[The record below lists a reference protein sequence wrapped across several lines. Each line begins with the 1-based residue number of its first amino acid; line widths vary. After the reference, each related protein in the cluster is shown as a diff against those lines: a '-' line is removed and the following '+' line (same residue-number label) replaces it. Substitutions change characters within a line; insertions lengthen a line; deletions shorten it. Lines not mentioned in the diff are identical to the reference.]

1 MPCHAPVDDDLDM
14 VDMAM
19 EDEDEDRPELDEEE
33 PEAGGEGGVLLEDE
47 DSEE

>member
-1 MPCHAPVDDDLDM
+1 M

-19 EDEDEDRPELDEEE
+19 EEEDEDRPELDEEE
-33 PEAGGEGGVLLEDE
+33 PEGGEGGVLLEDE

>member
-14 VDMAM
+14 VDIAM
-19 EDEDEDRPELDEEE
+19 EEEEDEPELTED
-33 PEAGGEGGVLLEDE
+33 PEGGEGGVLLEE